1 MSKEKRVREKF
12 PHVPGL
18 TKKRTKFGHR
28 WILTEHDS
36 AGKSHS
42 ITVKI
47 LDNDP
52 VDVFYRK
59 IAEARR
65 ELRLKTQNKDFQ
77 AYLKEYFVI
86 KQLSAHTRSLY
97 NRKKMHG
104 RNHAPL
110 LTANPYA
117 TSDK

>member
-1 MSKEKRVREKF
+1 MSKERKTKDRF
-12 PHVPGL
+12 PHVAGL
-18 TKKRTKFGHR
+18 AKKRTKFGQR

-36 AGKSHS
+36 TGKSHS

-65 ELRLKTQNKDFQ
+65 ELRFKTQNKDFQ
-77 AYLKEYFVI
+77 AYMKEYFVV

-97 NRKKMHG
+97 NRCLNG
-104 RNHAPL
+104 
-110 LTANPYA
+110 
-117 TSDK
+117 